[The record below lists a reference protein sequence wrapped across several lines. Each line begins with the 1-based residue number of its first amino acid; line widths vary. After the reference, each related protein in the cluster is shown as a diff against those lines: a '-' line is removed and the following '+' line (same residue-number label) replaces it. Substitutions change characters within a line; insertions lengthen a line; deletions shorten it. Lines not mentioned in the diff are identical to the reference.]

1 VALSREY
8 EGSNLKL
15 QMGWKLVQREKIV
28 KTTLLGLV
36 LFITLLCQY
45 LVVRILGKI
54 NTLQMENGGWQSA
67 CCTTMMSMYPLPM
80 NPNKKGY
87 WFPGRKM
94 SAGAF
99 QKLLVRLSLQCID
112 VTKPIDLKEHWAKHG
127 INRL

>member
-1 VALSREY
+1 MALSREY

-54 NTLQMENGGWQSA
+54 NTLQMGNGGWQSA

-87 WFPGRKM
+87 RFPGRKM

-99 QKLLVRLSLQCID
+99 
-112 VTKPIDLKEHWAKHG
+112 
-127 INRL
+127 